1 MTESVFAHQCFGA
14 VLAVADIGMA
24 MTDGTSTAA
33 SESAQVVIMNDD
45 IACVPRAISIARR
58 TKRIMLQAVCVGLAL
73 AIVGM
78 VCAAFN
84 LIPVV
89 VGAFLQEGIDV
100 VSILW
105 ALTALF
111 DRD

>member
-1 MTESVFAHQCFGA
+1 
-14 VLAVADIGMA
+14 
-24 MTDGTSTAA
+24 
-33 SESAQVVIMNDD
+33 MNDD

>member
-1 MTESVFAHQCFGA
+1 M
-14 VLAVADIGMA
+14 
-24 MTDGTSTAA
+24 
-33 SESAQVVIMNDD
+33 
-45 IACVPRAISIARR
+45 
-58 TKRIMLQAVCVGLAL
+58 GLAL